1 MALACARAAFRP
13 PAEEVSDESDG
24 GSGDEAP
31 ERLIGHFDWPPGLA
45 TFTIELPT
53 TLLDRD
59 GKAISI
65 TMQDLFVRKKKCVH
79 PERSSSEAYHFPCC
93 FHEDFTER
101 ICALLFQMQAPAL
114 MRLLLGSCSPAD
126 HHAGAA
132 ATGATSAGQHAE
144 QHTDATHLKR
154 GEPSAPLEPW
164 LCPGSERKASDIMKR
179 ELGAAHLSDGKELFV
194 CVVVVTMEP
203 VPSLPDFHGT
213 CTAGSARQWA
223 GICMKCACA
232 SRLVGRLVDRLGL
245 AGL

>member
-1 MALACARAAFRP
+1 MEKALACARAAFRP

-144 QHTDATHLKR
+144 QHTDATRLKK

-213 CTAGSARQWA
+213 CTAGSAWQWA

-232 SRLVGRLVDRLGL
+232 SRFVG
-245 AGL
+245 